1 MGQMHPIHEEKQHAE
16 QTKRACV
23 RHAQYPGQAAGRP
36 ACGHSV
42 VCVSLCPG
50 DNVRR
55 YNSSHRFRSGAET
68 YLDDAKMAAENPQVA
83 LGLFITVQA
92 GSPVPNS
99 NATTVNGQNTVKR
112 AGAT

>member
-1 MGQMHPIHEEKQHAE
+1 
-16 QTKRACV
+16 
-23 RHAQYPGQAAGRP
+23 
-36 ACGHSV
+36 
-42 VCVSLCPG
+42 
-50 DNVRR
+50 
-55 YNSSHRFRSGAET
+55 
-68 YLDDAKMAAENPQVA
+68 MAAENPQVA